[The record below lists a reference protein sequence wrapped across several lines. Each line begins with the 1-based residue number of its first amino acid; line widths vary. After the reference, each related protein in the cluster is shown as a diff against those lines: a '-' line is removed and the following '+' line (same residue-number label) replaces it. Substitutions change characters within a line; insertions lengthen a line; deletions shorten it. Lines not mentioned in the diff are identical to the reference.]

1 VGATFDPGADDEPI
15 TAINITPMVDIMLVL
30 LIIFMVTASIINA
43 PSIKVELPDAA
54 TGEETETTNLG
65 ITLDPDANWYLNGEP
80 TTEKDVRALIQSEQK
95 LGNDIQ
101 VAIAADESVRHGE
114 FVKVMDVVRQE
125 GVTKF
130 AVNIDHAMSPAGV
143 EPAPEEAPEEAPAN

>member
-1 VGATFDPGADDEPI
+1 MGASFDPGGDDEPI
-15 TAINITPMVDIMLVL
+15 TAINITPMVDIILVL

-65 ITLDPDANWYLNGEP
+65 ITLDAQANWYLNGEP
-80 TTEKDVRALIQSEQK
+80 TTEQDLRTLIRAELK
-95 LGNDIQ
+95 TGNEVQ
-101 VAIAADESVRHGE
+101 VAIAADEAVRHGE

-130 AVNIDHAMSPAGV
+130 AVNIDQAMALDAGPAAR
-143 EPAPEEAPEEAPAN
+143 PDEAPAD

>member
-1 VGATFDPGADDEPI
+1 VGASFDPNDDDAPI

-65 ITLDPDANWYLNGEP
+65 ITLDPESNWYVNGEA
-80 TTEKDVRALIQSEQK
+80 TTEDGIRALIKSEQD
-95 LGNDIQ
+95 LGNEIQ
-101 VAIAADESVRHGE
+101 VAIAADKVVPHGE
-114 FVKVMDVVRQE
+114 VVKVIDVVRQE

-130 AVNIDHAMSPAGV
+130 AINIDHAMAT
-143 EPAPEEAPEEAPAN
+143 APAEELPPETPAD

>member
-1 VGATFDPGADDEPI
+1 MGATFDPSGDDEPI
-15 TAINITPMVDIMLVL
+15 TAINITPMVDIILVL

-65 ITLDPDANWYLNGEP
+65 ITLDPESNWYLNGEP
-80 TTEKDVRALIQSEQK
+80 SDEDSIRALIQLEKES
-95 LGNDIQ
+95 GNEIQ
-101 VAIAADESVRHGE
+101 VAIAADKVVPHGDV
-114 FVKVMDVVRQE
+114 VKVIDVVRQE

-130 AVNIDHAMSPAGV
+130 AINIDHAKAAADVTEPTPAQ
-143 EPAPEEAPEEAPAN
+143 

>member
-1 VGATFDPGADDEPI
+1 VGASFDPSAEDEPI
-15 TAINITPMVDIMLVL
+15 TAINITPMVDIILVL

-65 ITLDPDANWYLNGEP
+65 ITLDPESNWYLNGEP
-80 TTEKDVRALIQSEQK
+80 TDEEGVRALIKVEQE
-95 LGNDIQ
+95 LGNEIQ
-101 VAIAADESVRHGE
+101 VAIAADKVVPHGDV
-114 FVKVMDVVRQE
+114 VKVIDVVRQE

-130 AVNIDHAMSPAGV
+130 AINIEHAKASA
-143 EPAPEEAPEEAPAN
+143 AAAEETPTE